1 MAYIETKNLTFSY
14 PSVSVNALE
23 NISLRVNE
31 GEFVLLMG
39 RSGSGKSTLLRLLKK
54 EIAPYGNLNGSIESS
69 FAESA
74 FVVQNTDSSFVS
86 QNVRGELVFALENKG
101 MENDKIAVKLG
112 ETASFFNLTEI
123 LDADISTLSG
133 GERATVAVA
142 AAMISSPKLLILDE
156 PFSQL
161 DPKALSQLVSLL
173 KRVNDELGTT
183 IIMSSHIS
191 DRIVDICDKMFV
203 LEKGR
208 LIAEGSPEE
217 LAKDDSLLSFFPIYT
232 SLFDSRPLTVKE
244 AVSCHGNFSEKELN
258 AKDFK
263 DKAIELKNIVFAYGK
278 NERDILDRLSMTV
291 FKGSV
296 HSVIGAN
303 GSGKTTLLKVIAGIK
318 KQYSGKVKLKGK
330 VAYLPQNPQY
340 LFTKD
345 TVLEEVGQSSAKTL
359 CPNDFEI
366 RHPYDLSGGEMQK
379 LAIEI
384 LLKNDFD
391 IILMDEPTKSLD
403 YFSKQELKRII
414 NSLINQGKTVVIVS
428 HDLDFVGEAS
438 DFVSFLS
445 DGIITITGDR
455 RTVFSSLDFYT
466 TQIRRVTKSS
476 LSSAVALEDIV

>member
-14 PSVSVNALE
+14 PEVGVNALKD
-23 NISLRVNE
+23 ISIRVNE

-39 RSGSGKSTLLRLLKK
+39 RSGSGKSTLLRLLKN

-101 MENDKIAVKLG
+101 LNNDKIAVKLG
-112 ETASFFNLTEI
+112 ETASFFNLTDL

-156 PFSQL
+156 PLSQL
-161 DPKALSQLVSLL
+161 DPKASSQLVSLL

-191 DRIVDICDKMFV
+191 DRVVDICDKMLV
-203 LEKGR
+203 LEKGK
-208 LIAEGSPEE
+208 LIADGKPNE
-217 LAKDDSLLSFFPIYT
+217 LAKNDRLLLFFPIYT
-232 SLFDSRPLTVKE
+232 SLYDSRPLTVKD
-244 AVSCHGNFSEKELN
+244 AVLCHGNFKEKELTVN
-258 AKDFK
+258 EFK
-263 DKAIELKNIVFAYGK
+263 EKAIELKNIVFAYGK

-318 KQYSGKVKLKGK
+318 KQYSGKVKLNGK

-345 TVLEEVGQSSAKTL
+345 TVLEEVGQSSAKAL
-359 CPNDFEI
+359 CPNDYKT

-403 YFSKQELKRII
+403 YFSKQELKKII
-414 NSLINQGKTVVIVS
+414 NSLITQGKTVVIVS
-428 HDLDFVGEAS
+428 HDLDFVGEVS

-476 LSSAVALEDIV
+476 LSLAVAPEDIV